1 MGRGKVELKRI
12 ENRVSRQVTFS
23 KRRKGL
29 LKKAH
34 ELAVLC
40 DVDVGV
46 VVFSERGKVF
56 QYPEP
61 PASLTDLIRRYEA
74 VNNTQLLQ
82 GTHCTTDHQQEM
94 IAEIGRLRR
103 EYEQLEAILM
113 KYTGEDLS
121 SVTSVDELDALEQQL
136 ESALSKIRARKD
148 ELEINLNDDELQ
160 LQINGS
166 GRHDDAAAAGEGTEE
181 EEMAE
186 PMPPSPSFAYLL
198 NVKEKTAASTMLQL
212 WPQTD
217 DDHDDVASAGGGG
230 GSSSPP
236 RGLQL
241 W

>member
-46 VVFSERGKVF
+46 VVFSERGKMS

-82 GTHCTTDHQQEM
+82 GTHCTDHQEM

-103 EYEQLEAILM
+103 EYEQLEASLM

-121 SVTSVDELDALEQQL
+121 SVASVDELDALEQQL

-148 ELEINLNDDELQ
+148 ELEINLNDELQ
-160 LQINGS
+160 LQINRTGH
-166 GRHDDAAAAGEGTEE
+166 HDDAVAAGEVTEE
-181 EEMAE
+181 EIAE
-186 PMPPSPSFAYLL
+186 PLPPSPSFAYLL
-198 NVKEKTAASTMLQL
+198 NVNEKSAASTMLQL

-217 DDHDDVASAGGGG
+217 GDDIASGDGG
-230 GSSSPP
+230 GSGSSSPPP

>member
-1 MGRGKVELKRI
+1 MGRGKVEMKRI

-46 VVFSERGKVF
+46 VVFSERGKLF
-56 QYPEP
+56 EYPNP

-74 VNNTQLLQ
+74 VTNTQLLQ
-82 GTHCTTDHQQEM
+82 ETHCTDHQQQM

-103 EYEQLEAILM
+103 EYEQLQASLM
-113 KYTGEDLS
+113 ACTGEDLS
-121 SVTSVDELDALEQQL
+121 SLTSVDELDELEQQL
-136 ESALSKIRARKD
+136 ESALSKARARKD
-148 ELEINLNDDELQ
+148 ELLTSLDDELQ
-160 LQINGS
+160 LKINGN
-166 GRHDDAAAAGEGTEE
+166 GRHGAAAVGVETEE
-181 EEMAE
+181 IAE
-186 PMPPSPSFAYLL
+186 PLPPSPSFAYLL
-198 NVKEKTAASTMLQL
+198 KVKEKSAASTMLQL
-212 WPQTD
+212 WPQAD
-217 DDHDDVASAGGGG
+217 DDDDDVGSGGGG
-230 GSSSPP
+230 GSGPP

>member
-12 ENRVSRQVTFS
+12 ENRVNRQVTFS
-23 KRRKGL
+23 KRRRGL

-46 VVFSERGKVF
+46 VVFSERGKVS
-56 QYPEP
+56 QYPDP

-74 VNNTQLLQ
+74 VNNTQLQ
-82 GTHCTTDHQQEM
+82 HGTRCTDHQQEM

-103 EYEQLEAILM
+103 EYEQLEASLM

-121 SVTSVDELDALEQQL
+121 SVASVDELDALEQQI
-136 ESALSKIRARKD
+136 ESALSKVRARKD
-148 ELEINLNDDELQ
+148 ELEFNLNDELQ

-181 EEMAE
+181 EMAE

-198 NVKEKTAASTMLQL
+198 NVNEKSAASTMLQL

-217 DDHDDVASAGGGG
+217 DDHDDVASGGGG

>member
-1 MGRGKVELKRI
+1 MGRGKVEMKKI

-23 KRRKGL
+23 KRRRGL

-46 VVFSERGKVF
+46 VVFSERGKVS

-74 VNNTQLLQ
+74 VNNTQILQ
-82 GTHCTTDHQQEM
+82 GTHCTDHQQEM

-103 EYEQLEAILM
+103 EYEQLEASLM

-121 SVTSVDELDALEQQL
+121 SVASVDELDALEQQL
-136 ESALSKIRARKD
+136 ESALSKVRARKD
-148 ELEINLNDDELQ
+148 ELEINLNDELQ
-160 LQINGS
+160 LQINGI

-181 EEMAE
+181 EIAE

-198 NVKEKTAASTMLQL
+198 NVNEKSAASTMLQL

-217 DDHDDVASAGGGG
+217 DDHDDVASGAGGGS
-230 GSSSPP
+230 GSSSPR

>member
-46 VVFSERGKVF
+46 VVFSERGKLF
-56 QYPEP
+56 EYPDP

-74 VNNTQLLQ
+74 VNNTQLQ
-82 GTHCTTDHQQEM
+82 ETPCTDHQQQM

-103 EYEQLEAILM
+103 EYQQLEANLM
-113 KYTGEDLS
+113 AYTGEYLS
-121 SVTSVDELDALEQQL
+121 SVAPVDELDELERQL
-136 ESALSKIRARKD
+136 EMALSKVRARKC
-148 ELEINLNDDELQ
+148 LCAFPRRRRRSS
-160 LQINGS
+160 QINGR
-166 GRHDDAAAAGEGTEE
+166 GPHDAAATGEEGME

-186 PMPPSPSFAYLL
+186 PAPAPSPSFAYLL
-198 NVKEKTAASTMLQL
+198 NVNEKSAASTMLQL

-217 DDHDDVASAGGGG
+217 GDDDDVGTAGG

-236 RGLQL
+236 PPRGLQL